1 MATIFVLS
9 ENKEFNR
16 LWYSALSNIHQVDS
30 LVNPPE
36 SDDADLIIIDSQ
48 KLEQNRDLILTLNQK
63 TSKILVSG
71 KKWTEKAQINA
82 LMQGAQGYCEVEEP
96 PKLFIHAV
104 DTVLKGD
111 IWIQRHLI
119 PRVIGAL
126 VKLNNKKEQQTV
138 LSSRDS
144 ELLQELSP
152 RELEVAHMVSAG
164 ENNKE
169 IAKQLTISERTV
181 KAHLTSTFKKLN
193 VPDRLH
199 LALLM
204 KENT

>member
-1 MATIFVLS
+1 MATIFVFS
-9 ENKEFNR
+9 ENKEFNQ
-16 LWYSALSNIHQVDS
+16 LWYSALSNIHEVDS
-30 LVNPPE
+30 LVKAPE

-71 KKWTEKAQINA
+71 KKLTEKAQINA
-82 LMQGAQGYCEVEEP
+82 LMQGAMGYCELEES

-138 LSSRDS
+138 LSNCDS